1 MKHFWYLI
9 MILMASLTIAG
20 CDEEEDE
27 AVPFDAT
34 YGEGVQSQGRYSV
47 NGTAVFAN
55 MFESAEH
62 SVRFSTRLDSRV
74 RSSDVIVWAPDS
86 FLGPNEQERSW
97 FESWIHEESGR
108 TLIYIGRDFDAE
120 LPYWSKVIRST
131 SGDTKTSAQ
140 QRFNDAIMRHEALR
154 QRTPELQELDWFT
167 IDMTQ
172 SNRFVRDLTASDS
185 YWLDGIDID
194 ECEIVIRG
202 EIRNREFNNLGWSY
216 EDLILAEDTPLLF
229 RMAPLGNHDSSV
241 LVAQNGSFLLNY
253 SLINHEHRKL
263 AGKIIDS
270 CGEDLQ
276 VTFVESR
283 QNGPSVG
290 GNPPSTGNPNRPDR
304 EQRPGFFNLLMTNP
318 LGLILIHL
326 CIAGLIYCFF
336 RFPVFGRAR
345 ERFTVSTVVDHKDEN
360 RDIRNFGRHID
371 AVGGLLHKTRDTQ
384 HAATT
389 IQYYDQHV
397 SND

>member
-9 MILMASLTIAG
+9 IILLAALTVAG
-20 CDEEEDE
+20 CEEEEE
-27 AVPFDAT
+27 AIPFDAT
-34 YGEGVQSQGRYSV
+34 YGEGVQSEGRYSV

-55 MFESAEH
+55 MFKSAGH

-74 RSSDVIVWAPDS
+74 RSSDVIIWAPDS
-86 FLGPNEQERSW
+86 FLGPNEQERTW
-97 FESWIHEESGR
+97 FESWIREEMGK
-108 TLIYIGRDFDAE
+108 TLIYIGRDYDAE
-120 LPYWSKVIRST
+120 LPYWSKVIRSS
-131 SGDTKTSAQ
+131 SGDTKANAQ
-140 QRFNDAIMRHEALR
+140 QRFNQAIMRHETLR
-154 QRTPELQELDWFT
+154 QRTPEIQELDWFT

-185 YWLDGIDID
+185 YWLDSIEIDK
-194 ECEIVIRG
+194 CEIAIRG
-202 EIRNREFNNLGWSY
+202 EIQHRDFNNTGWNY

-229 RMAPLGNHDSSV
+229 RMGPLGYQDSSV

-263 AGKIIDS
+263 AGKIIDF

-283 QNGPSVG
+283 QGGPSVG
-290 GNPPSTGNPNRPDR
+290 GNPPPSTNPNRPDR

-326 CIAGLIYCFF
+326 CIAGLIYCFL

-345 ERFTVSTVVDHKDEN
+345 ERFTVSTIVDHKDEN

>member
-1 MKHFWYLI
+1 MKHFWYLM
-9 MILMASLTIAG
+9 MILIASLTIAG
-20 CDEEEDE
+20 CDEEEE
-27 AVPFDAT
+27 ESVPFDAT
-34 YGEGVQSQGRYSV
+34 YGEGVQSKGRFSV

-55 MFESAEH
+55 MFESAGH

-74 RSSDVIVWAPDS
+74 RASDVIIWAPDS
-86 FLGPNEQERSW
+86 FIGPNEREREW
-97 FESWIHEESGR
+97 FESWIFEGTGK
-108 TLIYIGRDFDAE
+108 TLIYIGRDYDAE
-120 LPYWSKVIRST
+120 LPYWSKVIRTST
-131 SGDTKTSAQ
+131 GDSKAAAQ
-140 QRFNDAIMRHEALR
+140 KKFNQAIMRHEALR
-154 QRTPELQELDWFT
+154 QRTPEIQQLDWFT

-185 YWLDGIDID
+185 LWLDGIDTD
-194 ECEIVIRG
+194 KCEIAIRG
-202 EIRNREFNNLGWSY
+202 EIQHRKFNNSGWHY
-216 EDLILAEDTPLLF
+216 EDLILAENTPLLF
-229 RMAPLGNHDSSV
+229 RMGPVGNKDRSV
-241 LVAQNGSFLLNY
+241 LVAQNGSFLLNF

-263 AGKIIDS
+263 AGKIIDF

-283 QNGPSVG
+283 QSGPSVG
-290 GNPPSTGNPNRPDR
+290 GNPSSGANPNRPDR

-326 CIAGLIYCFF
+326 CIAGLIYCFL
-336 RFPVFGRAR
+336 RFPIFGRAR
-345 ERFTVSTVVDHKDEN
+345 ERFTVSTVVDHKGEN

-371 AVGGLLHKTRDTQ
+371 AVGGLLNKTRDTQ
-384 HAATT
+384 HAGMT